1 MRLRDGGGIVR
12 LGRKN
17 LLYSMA
23 LAGIMMLFLVG
34 YFIYMLPSLYVE
46 HVMEQNLKSIYEQ
59 HRAYM
64 ETGSYDDVRVRNS
77 TACFSVEIPLE
88 GNCMLVAG
96 KAFSVEI
103 ILKDRRIA
111 EILDSCRQKLEA
123 GGILNKEET
132 ADDISAEGVGEP
144 KVTDSLTDGKSKA
157 TDGLVDG
164 EPEAT
169 DSLADG
175 KSKVTGSLTDGE
187 PEATDG
193 LADGETAEWEAA
205 LADEMEALGE
215 ILKEAV
221 SEADSFPVEIRLLST
236 NGIEED
242 FFNESMKVHTYSD
255 NFVIMES
262 SVEDAHN
269 RYANYIA
276 MEQTKD
282 SIVLSCLPVVAPDV
296 DEIRPVVL
304 QSLPMLGAVIVLL
317 VLLFSQMYSR
327 GIVGPIL
334 RLARHA
340 EEMEYAQDFAVGRMS
355 EEWPDRRDEV
365 RELADTL
372 DDFYQQIKE
381 SYQKLEEKNRE
392 LEEENRRQEIFLRAS
407 SHQLKTP
414 IAAALLLVEG
424 MMNEIGRYRETRV
437 YLPKVKEQ
445 LLSMRKMV
453 EEILY
458 LNHCAENR
466 KMQQMDVGGLLA
478 QRLKSYQV
486 ELADRGILTTVSG
499 AESLSLYT
507 DEMMITQ
514 ILDNLLSNAVKYTP
528 QDGYI
533 EIELKEWNEKGKPE
547 IRIKNSGTP
556 IDGDMLPHIFEPFVT
571 GGNEGASSLD
581 SHGLGLYIA
590 SYYAKKLGIT
600 ISVGNGKDCVIA
612 ALVFSE

>member
-1 MRLRDGGGIVR
+1 MR

-23 LAGIMMLFLVG
+23 LAGVMMLFLVG

-64 ETGSYDDVRVRNS
+64 ETGSYDGVGVRNA

-88 GNCMLVAG
+88 GNCILVTG
-96 KAFSVEI
+96 KAYSAEI
-103 ILKDRRIA
+103 IVKDKRIL
-111 EILDSCRQKLEA
+111 EILGNCREKLEA
-123 GGILNKEET
+123 GGILRKEEDA
-132 ADDISAEGVGEP
+132 ADIPGEKTGEG
-144 KVTDSLTDGKSKA
+144 KA
-157 TDGLVDG
+157 
-164 EPEAT
+164 A

-175 KSKVTGSLTDGE
+175 KQAKWEIELTDE
-187 PEATDG
+187 V
-193 LADGETAEWEAA
+193 
-205 LADEMEALGE
+205 EAL
-215 ILKEAV
+215 EAV
-221 SEADSFPVEIRLLST
+221 LREALSDAGSFPVEVRLLSG

-242 FFNESMKVHTYSD
+242 FFNESMKVHTYSGD
-255 NFVIMES
+255 LIIMES
-262 SVEDAHN
+262 GVEDAHN

-282 SIVLSCLPVVAPDV
+282 SIVLSCLPVVAPDA

-304 QSLPMLGAVIVLL
+304 PSLPMLGAVLVLL
-317 VLLFSQMYSR
+317 VLLFSQMYSE

-340 EEMEYAQDFAVGRMS
+340 EEMELAHDFAVGRMS
-355 EEWPDRRDEV
+355 EEWPDRKDEV

-372 DDFYQQIKE
+372 DDFYLQIRE
-381 SYQKLEEKNRE
+381 SYQRLEEKNRE

-424 MMNEIGRYRETRV
+424 MINEVGKYRETKA
-437 YLPKVKEQ
+437 YLPRVKEQ

-466 KMQQMDVGGLLA
+466 KIQLTNVGELLA
-478 QRLKSYQV
+478 QRLYSYQV
-486 ELADRGILTTVSG
+486 ELADRRISVAVSG
-499 AESLSLYT
+499 EKGLSLCT

-528 QDGYI
+528 RDGYI
-533 EIELKEWNEKGKPE
+533 KIELKECSEKEKPE
-547 IRIKNSGTP
+547 IRIENSGTP
-556 IDGDMLPHIFEPFVT
+556 IDGDLLPHIFEPFVR
-571 GGNEGASSLD
+571 GSHEAASSLD

-600 ISVGNGKDCVIA
+600 LSVRNGEGCVIA
-612 ALVFSE
+612 AVVFAE